1 MSETSLDHPRTG
13 EAHLS
18 KGRIEIMAHYK
29 AAGRLL
35 EEDDFSTCAA
45 TLGVDVA
52 QIKEWDK
59 ADAVNIRAM
68 QLFQPRAFQSL
79 VKHWNRVEEQMDK
92 GKLQAFRL
100 AAQICTVL
108 PVGGVSFQANV
119 AIDARSSGQ
128 GDNLKQFARNFWE
141 RVQNSRP
148 DLKLVE
154 AEFTEADPGHTED

>member
-1 MSETSLDHPRTG
+1 MLPEKVPGPRTG

-18 KGRIEIMAHYK
+18 KGRIEILAHYK

-35 EEDDFSTCAA
+35 EGSDFKTAA
-45 TLGVDVA
+45 DTLGVDVA

-59 ADAVNIRAM
+59 SEQVNIRAM

-79 VKHWNRVEEQMDK
+79 VKHWNRVEEKMDE
-92 GKLQAFRL
+92 GNLQAFRL

-108 PVGGVSFQANV
+108 PVGGISISNNLS
-119 AIDARSSGQ
+119 IDNRASGQ
-128 GDNLKQFARNFWE
+128 SDTLREFARGFWE

-154 AEFTEADPGHTED
+154 ADYEVKDES

>member
-1 MSETSLDHPRTG
+1 MLPEKVPGPRTG

-18 KGRIEIMAHYK
+18 KGRIEIIAHYK

-35 EEDDFSTCAA
+35 EEDDFSQVAS
-45 TLGVDVA
+45 TLGVDIA

-59 ADAVNIRAM
+59 SEVVNIRAM

-79 VKHWNRVEEQMDK
+79 AKHWDQVEAQMAK
-92 GKLQAFRL
+92 GKLPAFRL

-108 PVGGVSFQANV
+108 PVGGISINQNTI
-119 AIDARSSGQ
+119 IDARQSGQ
-128 GDNLKQFARNFWE
+128 SDTLKEFARGFWE

-148 DLKLVE
+148 DLKLVV
-154 AEFTEADPGHTED
+154 ADYEVKDESDS